1 MPAVPNPTH
10 KFDERHHVELPLL
23 RHLAS
28 IGYTVIDL
36 DVNVGNDYAATGRNA
51 DFRQTHLPG
60 VLRDSI
66 QALNPWLAPDQL
78 DQVISELLRFPAAS
92 LIQNNQT
99 AQQRLLDGIVV
110 SENRQTG
117 AKSPTVRLLD
127 FDGLDHGHDRRG
139 LNQFHAVCQFK
150 VRVPGSATAEHIR
163 PDIVLFVNGLAL
175 VVIECKSPKV
185 QEPIDDAIKQMLRY
199 AGQRGYQSEGNP
211 DLFLFNLLIVATC
224 RTEAVFGTI
233 TTSLRKHFH
242 GWTDPYP
249 VALDDVPHEGV
260 AGPPNQQERLTHGL
274 LMPAHLLRILRSFSI
289 YQTDDRGQMVK
300 VVARY
305 QQYRAVQETI
315 KRLRTGN
322 TPAQRGGLIW
332 HTQGSGKSLTMM
344 FLVRELYR
352 QEAALRGHKIV
363 FVTDRTDLEDQLHG
377 TSTVLG
383 YPVEVANSVRE
394 LQEMLK
400 VSSSDVVMAMIQKF
414 QETEQQAIFPV
425 LNTDSHILILTDEA
439 HRSQFKSLGA
449 NLDRALPN
457 ATWVGFTGTP
467 TEKTDH
473 KYQHYI
479 DKYTMR
485 QSILDGTTLRIVYE
499 GRTHEAQLTDHAA
512 AEGKFADVFSEYEL
526 GEKLHILGYAT
537 RQAYLEAI
545 PVIRAKARDM
555 LRHFATQVL
564 PSGFKGQLVATS
576 REAAIRYYEAIQE
589 ELPILV
595 AELEADNPTN
605 VPLDRLRAL
614 RAAVVISAG
623 DHNEPPRIKAHTTK
637 APQKAAVAGFKK
649 PFPDPEAKP
658 DPEADANIGLLIVN
672 NMLLTGFDAPIEQ
685 VLYLDRVIKA
695 HNLLQT
701 IARVNR
707 VHSADKVNGFIVD
720 YVGLGHHLNE
730 ALETYDEREKQDII
744 ENLSTLDQELA
755 DLKTAHQEVLD
766 LLDHAGLTDLS
777 DLDAFYDLFY
787 DEDLRF
793 EFTTAFQKFSSA
805 LNALYPHKEA
815 LDYKPAF
822 EELAAINV
830 MAGRHFQDQRM
841 SLRGIPE
848 KLRAIVDEY
857 LTSLGVTTKVEPLSI
872 TDEGFEQQFAHL
884 RTTKAKA
891 AGIEHAIRHHIDV
904 SLSQDPVLYASFAEA
919 LNQILQA
926 NADNW
931 EEIYRL
937 LEALRNKIKNKD
949 QEPTYGLRPR
959 SEMPT
964 FRILRSELIGAGAD
978 APTEDQISGL
988 VTLTQQLVHHF
999 RTELSL
1005 SVFWDNIPAQNRLR
1019 TELTDTIISAEHR
1032 ATFPNAFAQR
1042 KEITTRLLEYAR
1054 LNPDAI
1060 RSDA

>member
-1 MPAVPNPTH
+1 MPAVPNPAH
-10 KFDERHHVELPLL
+10 KLDERHHVELPLL
-23 RHLAS
+23 RHLKS
-28 IGYTVIDL
+28 IGYTIIDL
-36 DVNVGNDYAATGRNA
+36 DVNMGNDHGATGRTA
-51 DFRQTHLPG
+51 DFRQTYLPA

-78 DQVISELLRFPAAS
+78 DQVISELLRFPSAS
-92 LIQNNQT
+92 LVQNNQT
-99 AQQRLLDGIVV
+99 AQQRLLNGIVV

-127 FDGLDHGHDRRG
+127 FDGLDYGHDRRG

-150 VRVPGSATAEHIR
+150 VHVPGSTTAENIR
-163 PDIVLFVNGLAL
+163 PDVVLFINGLPM

-199 AGQRGYQSEGNP
+199 AGQRGYTGEGNP
-211 DLFLFNLLIVATC
+211 DLFLFNLLLVATS
-224 RTEAVFGTI
+224 RVEAVFGTI

-242 GWTDPYP
+242 GWNDAYP
-249 VALDDVPHEGV
+249 ATHDDVPHEGE
-260 AGPPNQQERLTHGL
+260 GRPNQQELLTHGL

-289 YQTDDRGQMVK
+289 FQTDDRGQLIK

-377 TSTVLG
+377 TSNVLG

-394 LQEMLK
+394 LQDMLK

-414 QETEQQAIFPV
+414 QETDQQAIFPI
-425 LNTDSHILILTDEA
+425 LNTDAQILILTDEA

-485 QSILDGTTLRIVYE
+485 QSIADGTTLRIVYE
-499 GRTHEAQLTDHAA
+499 GRTHQAQLTDRAA
-512 AEGKFADVFSEYEL
+512 AEGKFADVFTDYAL
-526 GEKLHILGYAT
+526 DEKLKILGYAT
-537 RQAYLEAI
+537 RQAYLEAY
-545 PVIRAKARDM
+545 PVIRAKTRDM

-589 ELPILV
+589 ELPLLV
-595 AELEADNPTN
+595 KELEASNPTN

-623 DHNEPPRIKAHTTK
+623 DHNELPRIKAHTAK

-649 PFPDPEAKP
+649 PFPDPKAAP
-658 DPEADANIGLLIVN
+658 DPAADANIGLLIVN

-730 ALETYDEREKQDII
+730 ALQTYDDREKQDII
-744 ENLSTLDQELA
+744 ENLSTLDQALT
-755 DLKTAHQEVLD
+755 DLKIAHQAVLD
-766 LLDHAGLTDLS
+766 LLDHAGLHDLT
-777 DLDAFYDLFY
+777 DLDAFYDLFC
-787 DEDLRF
+787 DDDIRF

-805 LNALYPHKEA
+805 LSSLYPHKEA
-815 LDYKPAF
+815 LDYKPAMA
-822 EELAAINV
+822 ELGAINV

-857 LTSLGVTTKVEPLSI
+857 LESLGVTIKVEPLSI

-884 RTTKAKA
+884 TSTKAKA
-891 AGIEHAIRHHIDV
+891 AGIEHAIRHHIAI
-904 SLSQDPVLYASFAEA
+904 SINQDPVLYASFAEA

-931 EEIYRL
+931 EEIYRQ
-937 LEALRNKIKNKD
+937 LEALRSKIKNKD
-949 QEPTYGLRPR
+949 QEPTYGLRPL

-964 FRILRSELIGAGAD
+964 FRILRTELVGAGSD
-978 APTEDQISGL
+978 APTDDQISGL
-988 VTLTQQLVHHF
+988 VALTQQLVHHF

-1005 SVFWDNIPAQNRLR
+1005 SVFWENIPAQNRLR
-1019 TELTDTIISAEHR
+1019 KELTDTIVSAEHL
-1032 ATFPNAFAQR
+1032 ATFPSAFDQR